1 MIESLNERNKNKGIK
16 WDMRIGIHSGSVVAG
31 LVGKNRFTY
40 DLWGDT
46 VNIASRMES
55 SSDANKINISGV
67 TYDLVKTLYDFNY
80 RGKVNVKGKGD
91 IDMYF
96 VNQRLDK

>member
-1 MIESLNERNKNKGIK
+1 
-16 WDMRIGIHSGSVVAG
+16 MRIGIHSGSVVAG

-55 SSDANKINISGV
+55 SSEAGRINISGI
-67 TYDLVKTLYDFNY
+67 TYDLVKHKYDFEY
-80 RGKVNVKGKGD
+80 RGKIDIKGKGE

-96 VNQRLDK
+96 IKNRLNNN